1 MLHLVIF
8 YVNVDNNY
16 MKSNRKKSKLLGIGL
31 DNSDGHKRITKSE
44 RFSVLGGSE
53 ETHQTLTESAIK
65 TFETLDKKGKTLDSI
80 EEEELKDIIQNSLS
94 N

>member
-16 MKSNRKKSKLLGIGL
+16 MKSNRKKSKLLGIGF